1 MKIAYM
7 CLVVVLAA
15 CANNVETK
23 EKKTIAKD
31 EFVCIPCG
39 AACDD
44 STYTSAGS
52 CMHCKMELVNKNTI
66 VHKSI
71 KPAAMCA
78 LNEKEVIF
86 LDVRMPEEFN
96 GMAEQKFGAIK
107 NAINIPVQ
115 ELQQRMTEL
124 EPYKNKKL
132 IVYCSHSHRSP
143 RASYMLTQNGFSD
156 VTNMQGGMSVWKEE
170 VKDGDCNK
178 KLYINQ

>member
-1 MKIAYM
+1 MIA
-7 CLVVVLAA
+7 VFAA
-15 CANNVETK
+15 CANNSETK
-23 EKKTIAKD
+23 EVKTIAKE

-39 AACDD
+39 AGCDD
-44 STYTSAGS
+44 STYSGKGA
-52 CMHCKMELVNKNTI
+52 CVHCKMELVGKNTI
-66 VHKSI
+66 VHKNI
-71 KPAAMCA
+71 DPAAICT

-86 LDVRMPEEFN
+86 LDVRTPQEFS
-96 GMAEQKFGAIK
+96 GLAEQKFGAIK

-143 RASYMLTQNGFSD
+143 RASYMLTQGGFTD
-156 VTNMQGGMSVWKEE
+156 VTNMQRGMSVWKQE
-170 VKDGDCNK
+170 VEDNDCNK